1 MTQSGAPDVRTALG
15 EAAAAVRARTP
26 LVPCCGIVLGSG
38 LGGLAD
44 EIDAET
50 VVSYSAIPHMPVPT
64 AKGHAGN
71 LVLGRLDGRRVAA
84 LSGRVHLYEGY
95 TPADVVFAVR
105 LLAALGAPVV
115 ILSNA
120 AGGLNPELHLGDL
133 MLLTDHLNLT
143 GTNPLIGPNDEHLGP
158 RFPDMS
164 QVYDRALRG
173 LAEEAGRA
181 AGTPLRTGVYAGVLG
196 PSFETPAEVRAI
208 RTLGA
213 DAVGMSTV
221 LEAIAARH
229 AGARVLGIAVI
240 TNAAGSAA
248 PAAADD
254 RPLSH
259 EDVLA
264 AAAAVGPRLVSVVR
278 SVVRGLPAGEDAA
291 RVPRGT
297 RRDA

>member
-1 MTQSGAPDVRTALG
+1 MTQSGAPDVRAALD
-15 EAAAAVRARTP
+15 EAAAAVRAHTT
-26 LVPCCGIVLGSG
+26 LVPRCGIVLGSG

-44 EIDAET
+44 EIDTET
-50 VVSYSAIPHMPVPT
+50 VVPYSAIPHMPVPT

-71 LVLGRLDGRRVAA
+71 LVLGRLDGRAVAA
-84 LSGRVHLYEGY
+84 LSGRAHLYEGY
-95 TPADVVFAVR
+95 TPADVVLAVR
-105 LLAALGAPVV
+105 LLAVLGASVL

-120 AGGLNPELHLGDL
+120 AGGLNPEFHRGDL
-133 MLLTDHLNLT
+133 MLISDHLNLT
-143 GTNPLIGPNDEHLGP
+143 GTNPLVGPNDEHLGP

-173 LAEEAGRA
+173 LAGEAGRA
-181 AGTPLRTGVYAGVLG
+181 AGTPLRTGVYAGVVG
-196 PSFETPAEVRAI
+196 PSYETPAEIRMIRA
-208 RTLGA
+208 LGA

-229 AGARVLGIAVI
+229 AGMRVLGIAVI
-240 TNAAGSAA
+240 TNATGGPAH
-248 PAAADD
+248 AAAGD
-254 RPLSH
+254 RTLSH

-278 SVVRGLPAGEDAA
+278 SVVRGLPAGGGDARA
-291 RVPRGT
+291 LRGT

>member
-1 MTQSGAPDVRTALG
+1 MTQSGAPDVRAALHD
-15 EAAAAVRARTP
+15 AAAAVRAHAR
-26 LVPCCGIVLGSG
+26 LVPRCGIVLGSG

-50 VVSYSAIPHMPVPT
+50 VVPYSAIPHMPVPT
-64 AKGHAGN
+64 AKGHAGT
-71 LVLGRLDGRRVAA
+71 LVLGRLDGCAIAA

-105 LLAALGAPVV
+105 LLAALGAPVL

-120 AGGLNPELHLGDL
+120 AGGLNPEFHRGDL

-143 GTNPLIGPNDEHLGP
+143 GTNPLVGPNDERLGP

-164 QVYDRALRG
+164 QAYDRRLRR

-196 PSFETPAEVRAI
+196 PSYETPAEIRLIRA
-208 RTLGA
+208 LGA
-213 DAVGMSTV
+213 DAIGMSTV
-221 LEAIAARH
+221 LETIAARH
-229 AGARVLGIAVI
+229 AAMRVLGIAVI
-240 TNAAGSAA
+240 TNASGGPGA
-248 PAAADD
+248 AAADD
-254 RPLSH
+254 RSLSH

-278 SVVRGLPAGEDAA
+278 SVVRALPAGGGDA
-291 RVPRGT
+291 RVPRET
-297 RRDA
+297 RRDG

>member
-1 MTQSGAPDVRTALG
+1 MTPSGGTSAREALG
-15 EAAAAVRARTP
+15 EAAAAVRAHTHLAPR
-26 LVPCCGIVLGSG
+26 CGIVLGSG

-50 VVSYSAIPHMPVPT
+50 VVPYSAIPHMPAPT
-64 AKGHAGN
+64 AKGHAGE
-71 LVLGRLDGRRVAA
+71 LVLGRLDGRAVAA
-84 LSGRVHLYEGY
+84 LRGRVHLYEGY

-105 LLAALGAPVV
+105 LLAALGATVL

-120 AGGLNPELHLGDL
+120 AGGLNSAFQRGDL

-143 GTNPLIGPNDEHLGP
+143 GTNPLVGPNDERLGP

-164 QVYDRALRG
+164 QVYDPALRG

-181 AGTPLRTGVYAGVLG
+181 AGMPLHTGVYAGVLG
-196 PSFETPAEVRAI
+196 PSYETPAEIRMIRA
-208 RTLGA
+208 LGA

-229 AGARVLGIAVI
+229 AGMRVLGIAVI
-240 TNAAGSAA
+240 TNAATGLDA
-248 PAAADD
+248 AAADG
-254 RPLSH
+254 RTLSH

-278 SVVRGLPAGEDAA
+278 SVVRGLPDGEGDA
-291 RVPRGT
+291 RVPRRT